1 AFRSFPPEPVVVSNV
16 AADNWGQR
24 IGFQG
29 GEEVVAVNGV
39 DVTNMTREEFKD
51 ALKERPLTL
60 RFRVQPE
67 APRALRAVVAA
78 AEVDKLG
85 LSFSQLPPSP
95 VVVNKV
101 MGWAQIAGF
110 EGGEEIVMLNGKQVS
125 AMSSEE
131 FKAALKERP
140 LDVRFELPEDEAVI
154 EEVTATEEVTKIGLA
169 FDRLPPEPVVV
180 KKVAP
185 GTWADEMGFQR
196 GDEILEVNGQDPEE
210 VIADVSVEKIGLS
223 FRQMPPERVIVNKV
237 AAGTWAEVAGLNPGD
252 EIVALNGQATEDM
265 ESDSFKAALKT
276 RPLVLRYFPGEG
288 EDQSPSAPSAPTS
301 PSEKAQKQAKQEAA
315 EREQAAATK
324 IQAIQRGKNARK
336 ATEEQKKQ
344 QQDNRMKSGKVSTAN
359 QKASSE
365 AEDQQKVG
373 SQSIPA
379 KASTTVSQAS
389 SSSSETRKRFSIV
402 SPRKSQR
409 SAKKEAR
416 PEVKSA
422 EATASKTQEAKRGKA
437 TSEAEQ
443 FPQQED
449 AKRGAE
455 AETAKSDE
463 LEANSKEEPSQALQK
478 EVEGESEAMPSQED
492 TAKEEAKSKDSEK
505 AATKIQAFERGRKAR
520 LALSAKTS

>member
-1 AFRSFPPEPVVVSNV
+1 GAGCPGRPGGAEDRRGFPVLSPRAGGGEQRGG
-16 AADNWGQR
+16 GQLGPAHR
-24 IGFQG
+24 FPGRR
-29 GEEVVAVNGV
+29 EEVVAVNGV

-196 GDEILEVNGQDPEE
+196 G
-210 VIADVSVEKIGLS
+210 
-223 FRQMPPERVIVNKV
+223 
-237 AAGTWAEVAGLNPGD
+237 
-252 EIVALNGQATEDM
+252 
-265 ESDSFKAALKT
+265 
-276 RPLVLRYFPGEG
+276 
-288 EDQSPSAPSAPTS
+288 
-301 PSEKAQKQAKQEAA
+301 
-315 EREQAAATK
+315 
-324 IQAIQRGKNARK
+324 
-336 ATEEQKKQ
+336 
-344 QQDNRMKSGKVSTAN
+344 
-359 QKASSE
+359 
-365 AEDQQKVG
+365 
-373 SQSIPA
+373 
-379 KASTTVSQAS
+379 
-389 SSSSETRKRFSIV
+389 
-402 SPRKSQR
+402 
-409 SAKKEAR
+409 
-416 PEVKSA
+416 
-422 EATASKTQEAKRGKA
+422 
-437 TSEAEQ
+437 
-443 FPQQED
+443 
-449 AKRGAE
+449 
-455 AETAKSDE
+455 
-463 LEANSKEEPSQALQK
+463 
-478 EVEGESEAMPSQED
+478 ESEV
-492 TAKEEAKSKDSEK
+492 
-505 AATKIQAFERGRKAR
+505 
-520 LALSAKTS
+520 

>member
-1 AFRSFPPEPVVVSNV
+1 MATRVLVHLTAVQDAQAGPEVQKIGVAFRSFPPEPVVVSNV

-140 LDVRFELPEDEAVI
+140 LDVRFELPEDEAASFPAGHHLKVI
-154 EEVTATEEVTKIGLA
+154 EEVTATEEVTKIGLRGRLGEMRVARGSRVKGCRA

-196 GDEILEVNGQDPEE
+196 G
-210 VIADVSVEKIGLS
+210 
-223 FRQMPPERVIVNKV
+223 
-237 AAGTWAEVAGLNPGD
+237 
-252 EIVALNGQATEDM
+252 
-265 ESDSFKAALKT
+265 
-276 RPLVLRYFPGEG
+276 
-288 EDQSPSAPSAPTS
+288 
-301 PSEKAQKQAKQEAA
+301 
-315 EREQAAATK
+315 
-324 IQAIQRGKNARK
+324 
-336 ATEEQKKQ
+336 
-344 QQDNRMKSGKVSTAN
+344 
-359 QKASSE
+359 
-365 AEDQQKVG
+365 
-373 SQSIPA
+373 
-379 KASTTVSQAS
+379 
-389 SSSSETRKRFSIV
+389 
-402 SPRKSQR
+402 
-409 SAKKEAR
+409 
-416 PEVKSA
+416 
-422 EATASKTQEAKRGKA
+422 
-437 TSEAEQ
+437 
-443 FPQQED
+443 
-449 AKRGAE
+449 
-455 AETAKSDE
+455 
-463 LEANSKEEPSQALQK
+463 
-478 EVEGESEAMPSQED
+478 ESEV
-492 TAKEEAKSKDSEK
+492 
-505 AATKIQAFERGRKAR
+505 
-520 LALSAKTS
+520 